1 MANGSGLSFDPDP
14 IKHFLP
20 FLEPKKLFKFQ
31 PLLTSMESSPY
42 KNRSPPSTIQFP
54 VNLNCSNT
62 DHNQEEEE
70 GQKIRPVIDEMDF
83 FADHKKDGSNSEEPA
98 TTANNTAVD
107 TERKESNTPPP
118 ELDFN
123 INVSNL
129 I

>member
-70 GQKIRPVIDEMDF
+70 QKIRPVIDEMDF

>member
-20 FLEPKKLFKFQ
+20 FLQPTKLFNFQ

-70 GQKIRPVIDEMDF
+70 QKIRPVIDEMDF